1 VLDAVAP
8 PNAAADGQSLRRRI
22 DRAIATIDAAL
33 SEQLNRILAHPRF
46 AALESAWRGVAWLA
60 QEVGADGMTRIRL
73 LDARWPEIARD
84 LERAVDVD
92 HSALFDHLYSQEY
105 DMPGGVPFSLLLG
118 LYAIRHRPSR
128 TAPVDDIAVL
138 RLLSRVAAAAFVP
151 VILDAAPALFGIDDM
166 ADLDLRQSLVPGFR
180 QEEYLRL
187 QSFQQ
192 SPDARFVGI
201 VAPRIRLRG
210 PWAGRA
216 VARCGFRYE
225 PDPRNVLW
233 GPGAFAFGH
242 ICLHAF
248 NDYRWLAAIRGTVR
262 DHLGAGVVATLPVA
276 DFATD
281 APGKIVRFPLEVH
294 VSETL
299 DREMADAGFLC
310 LRRVKGTPWIAI
322 HNMPSL
328 HRPAGAYATE
338 IARTNERLGAMLN
351 YILCVSRFAHYIK
364 IIGREWIG
372 AFHSADECERRLQRW
387 LNGFTSAGDDLSFET
402 KARYPLQEARIA
414 VRDVVGKPGSYEC
427 QVALKPHFQL
437 DQAISEFHLVT
448 IIQEPRGA

>member
-1 VLDAVAP
+1 VTDTVAP
-8 PNAAADGQSLRRRI
+8 PDRQALRRRI
-22 DRAIATIDAAL
+22 DRAIAVIDAAV
-33 SEQLNRILAHPRF
+33 SAQLNRILAHPRF
-46 AALESAWRGVAWLA
+46 AALEAAWRGVAWLA
-60 QEVGADGMTRIRL
+60 QDVGADRMTRIRL
-73 LDARWPEIARD
+73 LDARWTEVARD
-84 LERAVDVD
+84 LERAVDVEQ
-92 HSALFDHLYSQEY
+92 SVLFEHLYAQEY
-105 DMPGGVPFSLLLG
+105 DMPGGVPFSLLIG

-128 TAPVDDIAVL
+128 AAPVDDIAVL
-138 RLLSRVAAAAFVP
+138 RLLSRVAAAAFLP
-151 VILDAAPALFGIDDM
+151 VILDAAPALFGVDDM
-166 ADLDLRQSLVPGFR
+166 GELDLRQSLAAGFR
-180 QEEYLRL
+180 QEEYARF

-192 SPDARFVGI
+192 NADARFIGV

-210 PWAGRA
+210 PWSGRA
-216 VARCGFRYE
+216 VARCGFRYD
-225 PDPRNVLW
+225 PDPRGVLW
-233 GPGAFAFGH
+233 GPGAFAFAH
-242 ICLHAF
+242 ICLRAF

-262 DHLGAGVVATLPVA
+262 DQLTGGVIATLPVA
-276 DFATD
+276 DYATD

-294 VSETL
+294 VSEQI
-299 DREMADAGFLC
+299 DREMADAGFISI
-310 LRRVKGTPWIAI
+310 RRVKATPYLAI
-322 HNMPSL
+322 YNMPSL
-328 HRPAGAYATE
+328 HRPAGAYHTE

-387 LNGFTSAGDDLSFET
+387 LNGFTSGGDDLSFDT

-427 QVALKPHFQL
+427 KVALKPHFQL